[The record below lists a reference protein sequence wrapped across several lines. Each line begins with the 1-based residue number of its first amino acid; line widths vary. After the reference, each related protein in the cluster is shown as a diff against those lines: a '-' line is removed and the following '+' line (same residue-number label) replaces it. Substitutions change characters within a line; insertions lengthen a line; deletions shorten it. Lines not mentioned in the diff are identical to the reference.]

1 MIAIQKQ
8 LLIALVVDLAYHF
21 LNGVQL
27 TPVSLFLWFI
37 PFFIFVGS
45 IFLTLRI
52 FVYPTV
58 FSPFR
63 HLPALERTSIFWGNF
78 ADFGVH
84 KYHQGLEMA
93 DAYPDADFTRF
104 WGPLGADYLIAQS
117 FEANQA
123 IMQAEVYSFMKPT
136 TVSRG
141 FKAVIGNGLFFSE
154 GQEHKF
160 QRRLLTPAFTSSH
173 VRTFLP
179 VFVNGLIKLT
189 TILDEKLKDGPQ
201 EIKMLPYI
209 SRLALDSIGEAA
221 FGVNLGALTDENNEL
236 VRAYHRLSAPTDEAF
251 DFMLLSIVPGWSYV
265 PTPVNRR
272 MKASKKIFKDAVSS
286 VLKRRIDAVYEK
298 QVFGKDRDILS
309 ILLKD
314 ETHRWTVD
322 EIENQMMTLLL
333 AGHETTASG
342 LSWGLHLLAINQDMQ
357 DRLRTEI
364 RTELPN
370 GLASWDSAEAIL
382 NLKYLNNV
390 ARECLRLASPIP
402 VTLREA
408 RIDVEVL
415 GLKIHKG
422 TQIFIPIEALNKS
435 PRVWGAD
442 AKEFNPDRWD
452 NTQITSPYGFST
464 FIHGARSCIGRR
476 IAELE
481 FRTFMAAFVSKYK
494 FEIITPEQAIP
505 EDFVLTLKPGNG
517 MLLKVSIVPGY
528 D

>member
-1 MIAIQKQ
+1 M
-8 LLIALVVDLAYHF
+8 L
-21 LNGVQL
+21 
-27 TPVSLFLWFI
+27 
-37 PFFIFVGS
+37 VGS
-45 IFLTLRI
+45 FFLTLQI

-63 HLPALERTSIFWGNF
+63 HLPAVPRTSIVWGSF
-78 ADFGVH
+78 IDFSKH
-84 KYHQGLEMA
+84 KYHHGLEMA

-123 IMQAEVYSFMKPT
+123 IMQAEVYNFMKPT
-136 TVSRG
+136 TVSRA

-173 VRTFLP
+173 IRTFLP
-179 VFVNGLIKLT
+179 SFVNGMIKLT
-189 TILDEKLKDGPQ
+189 TILDEELKDGPQ

-209 SRLALDSIGEAA
+209 SRLALDTIGEAA
-221 FGVNLGALTDENNEL
+221 FGVSLGALTDENNEL
-236 VRAYHRLSAPTDEAF
+236 VRAYHRMSAPTDETF
-251 DFMLLSIVPGWSYV
+251 DFLLLSVIPGWSHV
-265 PTPVNRR
+265 PTPFNLKI
-272 MKASKKIFKDAVSS
+272 KAAKKVVKDAVSS
-286 VLKRRIDAVYEK
+286 ILKQRIDAVYEK

-342 LSWGLHLLAINQDMQ
+342 LAWGLYLLAINQDMQ

-382 NLKYLNNV
+382 GLTYLNNV
-390 ARECLRLASPIP
+390 ARECLRIATPIP
-402 VTLREA
+402 STLREA
-408 RIDVEVL
+408 CVDVEIL

-422 TQIFIPIEALNKS
+422 TQIVLSIEALNQS

-442 AKEFNPDRWD
+442 AREFNPDRWD
-452 NTQITSPYGFST
+452 NTQITNPYGFST

-481 FRTFMAAFVSKYK
+481 FRTFMAALVSKYK
-494 FEIITPEQAIP
+494 FEIITPEQAVP
-505 EDFVLTLKPGNG
+505 EDFVLTLKPGDG